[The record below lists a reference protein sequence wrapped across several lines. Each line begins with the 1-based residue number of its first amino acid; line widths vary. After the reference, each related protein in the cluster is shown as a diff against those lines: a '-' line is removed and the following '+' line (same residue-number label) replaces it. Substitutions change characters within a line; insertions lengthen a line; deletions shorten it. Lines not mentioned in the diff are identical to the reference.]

1 MKKALGLLMAVVLAA
16 GAVGCSVS
24 ISVSVSDRTDK
35 TAEELMESVL
45 NSVQF
50 PQTVELNDEDRIA
63 DELGIDLS
71 LVEDHAIVQQMLS
84 VDVSEV
90 IILIAKDGE
99 AVGELESVLE
109 ARKESLIN
117 DFAFYP
123 NQVASAEATEVGSV
137 KNVVYLICHED
148 AAVAVERLVDEAEN

>member
-1 MKKALGLLMAVVLAA
+1 MRKALSLLAA
-16 GAVGCSVS
+16 VLLVVFAAGCSGAA
-24 ISVSVSDRTDK
+24 DKTDK
-35 TAEELMESVL
+35 TAGELIEIVL

-50 PQTVELNDEDRIA
+50 PQTVELTDEDRIT

-71 LVEDHAIVQQMLS
+71 LVEEFAIVQQMLS

-90 IILIAKDGE
+90 IVLIAKDG
-99 AVGELESVLE
+99 AVGELKGVLE

-123 NQVASAEATEVGSV
+123 NQVAAAEATRVGSV
-137 KNVVYLICHED
+137 KNVVYLICHE
-148 AAVAVERLVDEAEN
+148 EAEAAERGLIDNA